1 MRIRISTS
9 RREQGSILMV
19 SLFMCWLF
27 GYFLYS
33 YLNSVQE
40 QKALIARSQGWNC
53 ALTLAE
59 GGVEEALAQLNP
71 GAPAPVIDRTANGW
85 GAASGGLYGPVSRSL
100 SSGTYSVVFSTDPFP
115 IIYSTGYVTVP
126 ALSATLTRVVRVGT
140 TNAPLFPVA
149 AGARVGIDLKG
160 NNVSTDSFN

>member
-1 MRIRISTS
+1 MKTLHN
-9 RREQGSILMV
+9 RRSDEGTILIV
-19 SLFMCWLF
+19 TLFIAFLF
-27 GYFLYS
+27 GLFLFS
-33 YLNSVQE
+33 YLNSVQQ
-40 QKALIARSQGWNC
+40 QKSLVARSQAWNC
-53 ALTLAE
+53 SLTLAE

-71 GAPAPVIDRTANGW
+71 GAPQPVIDRTANGW

-100 SSGTYSVVFSTDPFP
+100 SSGSYSVVFSTDTFP

-149 AGARVGIDLKG
+149 GGARFGIDLK
-160 NNVSTDSFN
+160 

>member
-1 MRIRISTS
+1 MRIRVANS
-9 RREQGSILMV
+9 RGEQGSILMV

-40 QKALIARSQGWNC
+40 QKTLIARSQGWNG

-59 GGVEEALAQLNP
+59 GGVEEAFAQLNP
-71 GAPAPVIDRTANGW
+71 GAPAPTNLDLTANGW

-100 SSGTYSVVFSTDPFP
+100 SSGSY
-115 IIYSTGYVTVP
+115 
-126 ALSATLTRVVRVGT
+126 
-140 TNAPLFPVA
+140 
-149 AGARVGIDLKG
+149 
-160 NNVSTDSFN
+160 